1 MVVVNS
7 GGAQRRFF
15 VCGFIFPWPAGCC
28 RHWLQTP
35 VTETV
40 SLFAELKRRSSSFV
54 ALGSALQLK
63 QDDDEATAAAM
74 VSKGPQPQGA
84 PSVYQGFLSLVVAE
98 NQAGYFGVKLNKP
111 GRPKP
116 FEAKVRRAGKRVHLG
131 SFATAE
137 EAAMAIARTPEG
149 HAAARKV
156 AARRAC
162 STPLTSEEARQQARA
177 EGLTRGLLR
186 GTPQQARP
194 TEALSG
200 AGEARAKAAAPGHL
214 RYRRGGG
221 AVRRA
226 LAGGA
231 SGGQGYSATATDARG
246 GAAAGAGG
254 GADADRGQEHGGLP
268 RRNLPKHRPLQTLAA
283 AAAGGG
289 VGAAAG
295 ALLGVEC
302 AGQQGRQAGVF
313 AGGARGAGAGAGRG
327 AWAGGGGGAAA
338 AIGGGADGDEDARAA
353 CVREGALRRGVI
365 EFGGGRGAA
374 ADEGARGEGRVG
386 SASTES
392 ARAEDGGITR
402 EYI

>member
-1 MVVVNS
+1 M
-7 GGAQRRFF
+7 
-15 VCGFIFPWPAGCC
+15 
-28 RHWLQTP
+28 QTP

-177 EGLTRGLLR
+177 EGLTLRMNDNHAGYYGVRLNKPGQPKPYQAQVKRGQKQLHL
-186 GTPQQARP
+186 GTFATAEEAALCVARSPEGLVAAKAIAPPPLTREEARQQAQAEGLTLIVARNTAGYRGVTYQNTGHSKP
-194 TEALSG
+194 FQAQVQRGGKTVYLGLFATAEEAALCAARSLEG
-200 AGEARAKAAAPGHL
+200 HATAGRAAAALCVARQPVGQPAVEREAAAPLTLTGE
-214 RYRRGGG
+214 
-221 AVRRA
+221 
-226 LAGGA
+226 
-231 SGGQGYSATATDARG
+231 DD
-246 GAAAGAGG
+246 GAGD
-254 GADADRGQEHGGLP
+254 DASEEEGEEE
-268 RRNLPKHRPLQTLAA
+268 T
-283 AAAGGG
+283 
-289 VGAAAG
+289 
-295 ALLGVEC
+295 VEVLD
-302 AGQQGRQAGVF
+302 AVEVL
-313 AGGARGAGAGAGRG
+313 G
-327 AWAGGGGGAAA
+327 AWT
-338 AIGGGADGDEDARAA
+338 DDDDDEM
-353 CVREGALRRGVI
+353 L
-365 EFGGGRGAA
+365 
-374 ADEGARGEGRVG
+374 
-386 SASTES
+386 
-392 ARAEDGGITR
+392 
-402 EYI
+402 